1 MATAKE
7 LINKLVDKLDKAR
20 TLEVPSVENMIKQQ
34 EAASKAGEEV
44 KAEKA

>member
-1 MATAKE
+1 MANIKD
-7 LINKLVDKLDKAR
+7 LLNKVVDKLDKAR

-34 EAASKAGEEV
+34 EEALKAGAEV